1 MHKATTNYQKL
12 FVVNFFHFN
21 PLGPIAPKVAHL
33 TSYCFVASP
42 FETKLAHELV
52 FILVVC

>member
-1 MHKATTNYQKL
+1 L
-12 FVVNFFHFN
+12 LN

-33 TSYCFVASP
+33 TSCCFVASP
-42 FETKLAHELV
+42 FETKLAHKLV